1 MTHEGTTDF
10 LKLFTIVGAI
20 GGFLWWLRTD
30 FGPNVALG
38 SIVIFVILTF
48 GTIMFVIGSKH
59 SAKVQKDTMDG
70 ISKFN
75 AQDATIDRYRMQ
87 SLRVLAQ
94 GEASKQKADSQLKV
108 IEAKKEL
115 KLLPKQSQS
124 DDNETFWSNTETV
137 EMDDWS

>member
-1 MTHEGTTDF
+1 MVHEGTTDF
-10 LKLFTIVGAI
+10 LKLVAILAAI
-20 GGFLWWLRTD
+20 GGFLFWLRHD

-38 SIVIFVILTF
+38 SIIVFVILTF
-48 GTIMFVIGSKH
+48 GTIMFVTGSKH
-59 SAKVQKDTMDG
+59 SAKVQKDTIDG

-94 GEASKQKADSQLKV
+94 GESAKQKADSQLKV

-115 KLLPKQSQS
+115 KLLPKAKQTE
-124 DDNETFWSNTETV
+124 DNETFWSSNETV
-137 EMDDWS
+137 DLEDWS

>member
-1 MTHEGTTDF
+1 MHEGTTDF
-10 LKLFTIVGAI
+10 LKLFSILAAI

-30 FGPNVALG
+30 FGPNFALG
-38 SIVIFVILTF
+38 SIVVFVILTF

-59 SAKVQKDTMDG
+59 SAKIQKDTMDG

-75 AQDATIDRYRMQ
+75 AQDATVDRYRMQ

-115 KLLPKQSQS
+115 RLLPKQQTQTE
-124 DDNETFWSNTETV
+124 DQTFWSNTETV